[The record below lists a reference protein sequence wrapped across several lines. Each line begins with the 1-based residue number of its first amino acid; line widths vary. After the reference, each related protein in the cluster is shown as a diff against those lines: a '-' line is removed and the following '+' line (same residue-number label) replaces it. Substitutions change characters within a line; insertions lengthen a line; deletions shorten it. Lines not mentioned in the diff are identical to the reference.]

1 METRKLEKN
10 LIFYNPGK
18 SGTIFTYQAGHKV
31 NSEML
36 DHTIDC
42 LEYDSGRK
50 IEWVEERR
58 HSKRIT

>member
-1 METRKLEKN
+1 MQEHKLEKN

-18 SGTIFTYQAGHKV
+18 SGTLFTYEAGRRV
-31 NSEML
+31 SSEML

-42 LEYDSGRK
+42 LEHDSGDK

-58 HSKRIT
+58 RNRRVA